1 VRCLSVA
8 PLAVAVLLSASSA
21 GAGTSAKAVRIDASA
36 SRWTVLASRV
46 VISGRVSPHPAGI
59 ELTLQ
64 QRHGSGWVSIGDKAA
79 RADGA
84 FTFVAAP
91 TRLGLATY
99 RVVTA
104 TGTEYVGSS
113 ATVPVRVL
121 HWQYLTSIEQFAY
134 ITPISGNLTTT
145 AITSGG
151 VRYEHPIA
159 LDSGCYNQWAGSAW
173 IDYLLERQYKAFSAT
188 VGLDDASPD
197 GQTATFTV
205 IAGDGKK
212 LASGELVHG
221 AAATKIKVSVD
232 GEYRLR
238 LWINVPDPNNAA
250 GCSTYFPHVV
260 FGDAQLLGP

>member
-21 GAGTSAKAVRIDASA
+21 GAGTSTKAVRIDASA

-46 VISGRVSPHPAGI
+46 VIGGRVSPHPAGI

-64 QRHGSGWVSIGDKAA
+64 QRQGSGWVSIGDRAA

-84 FTFVAAP
+84 FSFVAAP
-91 TRLGLATY
+91 TTPGLATY

-104 TGTEYVGSS
+104 KGAEYVGSS
-113 ATVPVRVL
+113 PSVPVRVL
-121 HWQYLTSIEQFAY
+121 HWQYVTSIEQFAY

-151 VRYEHPIA
+151 VSYEHPIA
-159 LDSGCYNQWAGSAW
+159 LDPGCYNQWGGSAW

-188 VGLDDASPD
+188 VGLDDASPA

-212 LASGELVHG
+212 LASGDLVHG
-221 AAATKIKVSVD
+221 AATKIKVSVD
-232 GEYRLR
+232 GAYRLR
-238 LWINVPDPNNAA
+238 LSINVPDPNNAA